1 MADFTIPTVNLDEKA
16 IFKKQHAEI
25 VKKIEREGEA
35 QLEKTVQKNQVRVDR
50 LVEEKQKQD
59 LKNAG
64 SGLTPLEHASQT
76 GTPYKDPETGLEE
89 VLVKAGQ
96 SPYDFQEEFITD
108 DQTKLKEFKEKGRFN
123 IDKLRY
129 NFDQGA
135 RPNRYTVDF
144 YCPPLGIS
152 LEGLR
157 CQTASLPGRQLETGD
172 FSEYGPTRKLPFNLS
187 MDGQEV
193 SFTFVCDSSFADR
206 YIIDAWQGAIFTGT
220 KDGGSSSSSV
230 EEIKTKKNTIKNP
243 KKDENGDYIGIEEE
257 NIESVKSTTTNTYYA
272 NKAAMGSSVHPT
284 FSYYENYVGE
294 IVIKQITQQ
303 NKNSLV
309 YRIHEAYPVSFAPM
323 ELSYA
328 SSDEIMKFECT
339 FAFRTW
345 DSQYEN
351 PNPVSG
357 INKGRRFLDILAST
371 KNLRKGGN
379 KANDTIQRF
388 QDRLARLGGIFG

>member
-1 MADFTIPTVNLDEKA
+1 MADFVIPTVNIDEKA
-16 IFKKQHAEI
+16 IFKKQNADLQ
-25 VKKIEREGEA
+25 KKIAKEA
-35 QLEKTVQKNQVRVDR
+35 NDTIEKTVQQNQPRVDK
-50 LVEEKQKQD
+50 LVAEKDKQKF
-59 LKNAG
+59 KNAG
-64 SGLTPLEHASQT
+64 NGLTPREHASKT
-76 GTPYKDPETGLEE
+76 NTPYKDPVTGIEE
-89 VLVKAGQ
+89 VVVTAEPLGLV
-96 SPYDFQEEFITD
+96 EESFIEND
-108 DQTKLKEFKEKGRFN
+108 ETKLSEYSERGRFN

-144 YCPPLGIS
+144 YCPPLGIA

-157 CQTASLPGRQLETGD
+157 CQTASLPGRQLETGG

-220 KDGGSSSSSV
+220 KDGGSSTSTIETIKTEKNTLVNPTQEEVDNLEGDITSV
-230 EEIKTKKNTIKNP
+230 EKQ
-243 KKDENGDYIGIEEE
+243 
-257 NIESVKSTTTNTYYA
+257 TTTNYYA
-272 NKAAMGSSVHPT
+272 NRAGLGSSVHPT

-294 IVIKQITQQ
+294 IVVKQITQQ

-328 SSDEIMKFECT
+328 SSDEILKFECT

-371 KNLRKGGN
+371 RNLRKGGN
-379 KANDTIQRF
+379 KANDTVQRF

>member
-1 MADFTIPTVNLDEKA
+1 MADFVIPTVNIDEKA
-16 IFKKQHAEI
+16 IFKKQNADLQ
-25 VKKIEREGEA
+25 KKIAKEA
-35 QLEKTVQKNQVRVDR
+35 DDTIEKTVQQNQPRVDK
-50 LVEEKQKQD
+50 LVAEKDKQKF
-59 LKNAG
+59 KNAG
-64 SGLTPLEHASQT
+64 NGLTPREHASKT
-76 GTPYKDPETGLEE
+76 NTPYKDPVTGIEE
-89 VLVKAGQ
+89 VVVTAEPLGLV
-96 SPYDFQEEFITD
+96 EESFIEND
-108 DQTKLKEFKEKGRFN
+108 ETKLSEYSERGRFN

-144 YCPPLGIS
+144 YCPPLGIA

-220 KDGGSSSSSV
+220 KDGGSSTSTIETIKTEKNTLVNPTQEEVDNLEGDITSV
-230 EEIKTKKNTIKNP
+230 EKQ
-243 KKDENGDYIGIEEE
+243 
-257 NIESVKSTTTNTYYA
+257 TTTNYYA
-272 NKAAMGSSVHPT
+272 NRAGLGSSVHPT

-294 IVIKQITQQ
+294 IVVKQITQQ

-328 SSDEIMKFECT
+328 SSDEILKFECT

-371 KNLRKGGN
+371 RNLRKGGN
-379 KANDTIQRF
+379 KANDTVQRF

>member
-1 MADFTIPTVNLDEKA
+1 MADFVIPTVNIDEKA
-16 IFKKQHAEI
+16 IFKKQNADLQ
-25 VKKIEREGEA
+25 KKIAKEA
-35 QLEKTVQKNQVRVDR
+35 NDTIEKTVQQNQPRVDK
-50 LVEEKQKQD
+50 LVAEKDKQKF
-59 LKNAG
+59 KNAG
-64 SGLTPLEHASQT
+64 NGLTPREHASKT
-76 GTPYKDPETGLEE
+76 NTPYKDPVTGIEE
-89 VLVKAGQ
+89 VVVTAEPLGLV
-96 SPYDFQEEFITD
+96 EESFIEND
-108 DQTKLKEFKEKGRFN
+108 ETKLSEYSERGRFN

-144 YCPPLGIS
+144 YCPPLGIA

-220 KDGGSSSSSV
+220 KDGGSSTSTIETIKTEKNTLVNPTQEEVDNLEGDITSV
-230 EEIKTKKNTIKNP
+230 EKQ
-243 KKDENGDYIGIEEE
+243 
-257 NIESVKSTTTNTYYA
+257 TTTNYYA
-272 NKAAMGSSVHPT
+272 NRAGLGSSVHPT

-294 IVIKQITQQ
+294 IVVKQITQQ

-328 SSDEIMKFECT
+328 SSDEILKFECT

-371 KNLRKGGN
+371 RNLRKGGN
-379 KANDTIQRF
+379 KANDTVQRF
-388 QDRLARLGGIFG
+388 QDRLARRGGIFG

>member
-1 MADFTIPTVNLDEKA
+1 MADFVIPTVNIDEKA
-16 IFKKQHAEI
+16 IFKKQNADLQ
-25 VKKIEREGEA
+25 KKIAKEA
-35 QLEKTVQKNQVRVDR
+35 DDTIEKTVQQNQPRVDK
-50 LVEEKQKQD
+50 LVAEKDKQKF
-59 LKNAG
+59 KNAG
-64 SGLTPLEHASQT
+64 NGLTPREHASKT
-76 GTPYKDPETGLEE
+76 GTPYKDPVTGIEE
-89 VLVKAGQ
+89 VVVTAEPLGLV
-96 SPYDFQEEFITD
+96 EESFIEND
-108 DQTKLKEFKEKGRFN
+108 ETKLSEYSERGRFN

-144 YCPPLGIS
+144 YCPPLGIA

-220 KDGGSSSSSV
+220 KDGGSSTSTIETIKTEKNTLVNPTQEEVDNLEGDITSV
-230 EEIKTKKNTIKNP
+230 EKQ
-243 KKDENGDYIGIEEE
+243 
-257 NIESVKSTTTNTYYA
+257 TTTNYYA
-272 NKAAMGSSVHPT
+272 NRAGLGSSVHPT

-294 IVIKQITQQ
+294 IVVKQITQQ

-328 SSDEIMKFECT
+328 SSDEILKFECT

-371 KNLRKGGN
+371 RNLRKGGN
-379 KANDTIQRF
+379 KANDTVQRF

>member
-1 MADFTIPTVNLDEKA
+1 MADFVIPTVNIDEKA
-16 IFKKQHAEI
+16 IFKKQNADLQ
-25 VKKIEREGEA
+25 KKIAKEA
-35 QLEKTVQKNQVRVDR
+35 NDTIEKTVQQNQPRVDK
-50 LVEEKQKQD
+50 LVAEKDKQKF
-59 LKNAG
+59 KNAG
-64 SGLTPLEHASQT
+64 NGLTPREHASKT
-76 GTPYKDPETGLEE
+76 NTPYKDPVTGIEE
-89 VLVKAGQ
+89 VVVTAEPLGLV
-96 SPYDFQEEFITD
+96 EESFIEND
-108 DQTKLKEFKEKGRFN
+108 ETKLSEYSERGRFN

-144 YCPPLGIS
+144 YCPPLGIA

-220 KDGGSSSSSV
+220 KDGGSSTSTIETIKTEKNTLVNPTQEEVDNLEGDITSV
-230 EEIKTKKNTIKNP
+230 EKQ
-243 KKDENGDYIGIEEE
+243 
-257 NIESVKSTTTNTYYA
+257 TTTNYYA
-272 NKAAMGSSVHPT
+272 NRAGLGSSVHPT

-294 IVIKQITQQ
+294 IVVKQITQQ

-328 SSDEIMKFECT
+328 SSDEILKFECT

-371 KNLRKGGN
+371 RNLRKGGN
-379 KANDTIQRF
+379 KANDTVQRF

>member
-1 MADFTIPTVNLDEKA
+1 MADFTIPTVNLDDKA
-16 IFKKQHAEI
+16 IFKKQHAEV
-25 VKKIEREGEA
+25 VKKIEKEGQA
-35 QLEKTVQKNQVRVDR
+35 QLEETVQKNQVRVDK
-50 LVEEKQKQD
+50 LVEEKDKQRF
-59 LKNAG
+59 KNAG
-64 SGLTPLEHASQT
+64 NGLMPREHASQNAIPYRNEQGIEEVVVT
-76 GTPYKDPETGLEE
+76 GRNDTPYT
-89 VLVKAGQ
+89 
-96 SPYDFQEEFITD
+96 EEFIEND
-108 DQTKLKEFKEKGRFN
+108 ETKLSEYSEKGRFN

-144 YCPPLGIS
+144 YCPPLGIA

-220 KDGGSSSSSV
+220 KDGGSSTSTV
-230 EEIKTKKNTIKNP
+230 ETIKTEKNTLVNPTDEDVENLEEEIT
-243 KKDENGDYIGIEEE
+243 GI
-257 NIESVKSTTTNTYYA
+257 NMQTTTNYYA
-272 NKAAMGSSVHPT
+272 NRAALGSSVHPT

-294 IVIKQITQQ
+294 IVVKQITQQ

-328 SSDEIMKFECT
+328 SSDEILKFECT

-371 KNLRKGGN
+371 RNLRKGGN
-379 KANDTIQRF
+379 KANDTVQRF

>member
-1 MADFTIPTVNLDEKA
+1 MADFVIPTVNIDEKA
-16 IFKKQHAEI
+16 IFKKQNADLQ
-25 VKKIEREGEA
+25 KKIAKEA
-35 QLEKTVQKNQVRVDR
+35 NDTIEKTVQQNQPRVDKLVAEKDKQR
-50 LVEEKQKQD
+50 FKNAGNGLTPKEHASRNAIPYTNEQGIEEVVVYGEDLGLVEE
-59 LKNAG
+59 
-64 SGLTPLEHASQT
+64 S
-76 GTPYKDPETGLEE
+76 
-89 VLVKAGQ
+89 
-96 SPYDFQEEFITD
+96 FIEND
-108 DQTKLKEFKEKGRFN
+108 ETKLSEYSERGRFN

-144 YCPPLGIS
+144 YCPPLGIA

-220 KDGGSSSSSV
+220 KDGGSSTSTIETIKTEKNTLVNPTEEEVNNLEGDITSV
-230 EEIKTKKNTIKNP
+230 EKQ
-243 KKDENGDYIGIEEE
+243 
-257 NIESVKSTTTNTYYA
+257 TTTNYYA
-272 NKAAMGSSVHPT
+272 NRAGLGSSVHPT

-294 IVIKQITQQ
+294 IVVKQITQQ

-328 SSDEIMKFECT
+328 SSDEILKFECT

-371 KNLRKGGN
+371 RNLRKGGN
-379 KANDTIQRF
+379 KANDTVQRF

>member
-1 MADFTIPTVNLDEKA
+1 MADVTIETVD
-16 IFKKQHAEI
+16 
-25 VKKIEREGEA
+25 
-35 QLEKTVQKNQVRVDR
+35 KNQAKVDR
-50 LVEEKQKQD
+50 LAEEKRKQD
-59 LKNAG
+59 QKNAG
-64 SGLTPLEHASQT
+64 SGLGPREFAIESGQQT
-76 GTPYKDPETGLEE
+76 QGGAPNEDGSMPDVEE
-89 VLVKAGQ
+89 VVVTAKNDYKTERL
-96 SPYDFQEEFITD
+96 YETD
-108 DQTKLKEFKEKGRFN
+108 DQRDLSSTIEAKSEKGRFN

-144 YCPPLGIS
+144 YCPPLGIA

-172 FSEYGPTRKLPFNLS
+172 FSEYGPTRKLPYNLS

-206 YIIDAWQGAIFTGT
+206 YIIDAWQGAIFTGS
-220 KDGGSSSSSV
+220 KDGGSDETTV
-230 EEIKTKKNTIKNP
+230 EEVKTNKNTMTNPTGEDYDNMKDDEVIKG
-243 KKDENGDYIGIEEE
+243 KKI
-257 NIESVKSTTTNTYYA
+257 TTTKTYYA
-272 NKAAMGSSVHPT
+272 QQAGKGSSVHPT

-294 IVIKQITQQ
+294 IVVKQITQQ

-328 SSDEIMKFECT
+328 SSDEILKFECT

>member
-1 MADFTIPTVNLDEKA
+1 MADFVIPTVNIDEKA
-16 IFKKQHAEI
+16 IFKKQNADLQ
-25 VKKIEREGEA
+25 KKIAKEA
-35 QLEKTVQKNQVRVDR
+35 NDTIEKTVQQNQPRVDK
-50 LVEEKQKQD
+50 LVAEKDKQKF
-59 LKNAG
+59 KNAG
-64 SGLTPLEHASQT
+64 NGLTPREHASKT
-76 GTPYKDPETGLEE
+76 NTPYKDPVTGIEE
-89 VLVKAGQ
+89 VVVTAEPLGLV
-96 SPYDFQEEFITD
+96 EESFIEND
-108 DQTKLKEFKEKGRFN
+108 ETKLSEYSERGRFN

-144 YCPPLGIS
+144 YCPPLGIA

-157 CQTASLPGRQLETGD
+157 CQTASLSGRQLETGD

-220 KDGGSSSSSV
+220 KDGGSSTSTIETIKTEKNTLVNPTQEEVDNLEGDITSV
-230 EEIKTKKNTIKNP
+230 EKQ
-243 KKDENGDYIGIEEE
+243 
-257 NIESVKSTTTNTYYA
+257 TTTNYYA
-272 NKAAMGSSVHPT
+272 NRAGLGSSVHPT

-294 IVIKQITQQ
+294 IVVKQITQQ

-328 SSDEIMKFECT
+328 SSDEILKFECT

-371 KNLRKGGN
+371 RNLRKGGN
-379 KANDTIQRF
+379 KANDTVQRF

>member
-1 MADFTIPTVNLDEKA
+1 MADFTIDTSKLGGAFEKKVQSDLE
-16 IFKKQHAEI
+16 KKQNKNNE
-25 VKKIEREGEA
+25 ERLQREN
-35 QLEKTVQKNQVRVDR
+35 QKRQARADR
-50 LVEEKQKQD
+50 LVEEKDKQK

-64 SGLTPLEHASQT
+64 SGLTPKEHASQNAIPYRNEQ
-76 GTPYKDPETGLEE
+76 GIEEVVVIGRNDTPYT
-89 VLVKAGQ
+89 
-96 SPYDFQEEFITD
+96 EEFIEND
-108 DQTKLKEFKEKGRFN
+108 ETKLSEYSEKGRFN

-144 YCPPLGIS
+144 YCPPLGIA

-206 YIIDAWQGAIFTGT
+206 YIIDAWQSAIFTGT
-220 KDGGSSSSSV
+220 KDGGSSTSTTETIKTEKNTLVNPTDEEVENLEESITSV
-230 EEIKTKKNTIKNP
+230 EKQ
-243 KKDENGDYIGIEEE
+243 
-257 NIESVKSTTTNTYYA
+257 TTTNYYSQRA
-272 NKAAMGSSVHPT
+272 QMGSSVHPT

-294 IVIKQITQQ
+294 IVVKQITQQ

-328 SSDEIMKFECT
+328 SQDEIMRFECT

-371 KNLRKGGN
+371 RNLRKGGN

>member
-1 MADFTIPTVNLDEKA
+1 MADFVIPTVNIDEKA
-16 IFKKQHAEI
+16 IFKKQNADLQ
-25 VKKIEREGEA
+25 KKIAKEA
-35 QLEKTVQKNQVRVDR
+35 NDTIEKTVQQNQPRVDK
-50 LVEEKQKQD
+50 LVAEKDKQKF
-59 LKNAG
+59 KNAG
-64 SGLTPLEHASQT
+64 NGLTPREHASKT
-76 GTPYKDPETGLEE
+76 NTPYKDPVTGIEE
-89 VLVKAGQ
+89 VVVTAEPLGLV
-96 SPYDFQEEFITD
+96 EESFIEND
-108 DQTKLKEFKEKGRFN
+108 ETKLSEYSERGRFN

-144 YCPPLGIS
+144 YCPPLGIA

-220 KDGGSSSSSV
+220 KDGGSSTSTIETIKTEKNTLVNPTQEEVDNLEGDITSV
-230 EEIKTKKNTIKNP
+230 EKQ
-243 KKDENGDYIGIEEE
+243 
-257 NIESVKSTTTNTYYA
+257 TTTNYYA
-272 NKAAMGSSVHPT
+272 NRAGLGSSVHPT

-294 IVIKQITQQ
+294 IVVKQITQQ

-309 YRIHEAYPVSFAPM
+309 YRIHEAYPVSFA
-323 ELSYA
+323 
-328 SSDEIMKFECT
+328 SSDEILKFECT

-371 KNLRKGGN
+371 RNLRKGGN
-379 KANDTIQRF
+379 KANDTVQRF

>member
-1 MADFTIPTVNLDEKA
+1 MADVTIETVD
-16 IFKKQHAEI
+16 
-25 VKKIEREGEA
+25 
-35 QLEKTVQKNQVRVDR
+35 KNQARVDR
-50 LVEEKQKQD
+50 IVEEKNKQKT
-59 LKNAG
+59 KNAG
-64 SGLTPLEHASQT
+64 DGLGPREYAINSGQQTQGGAPNEDGSMPEIEELVVTAEPLFKTERIS
-76 GTPYKDPETGLEE
+76 E
-89 VLVKAGQ
+89 
-96 SPYDFQEEFITD
+96 TD
-108 DQTKLKEFKEKGRFN
+108 DQRDLSSTIEAKSEKGRFN

-135 RPNRYTVDF
+135 RPNRYTIDF
-144 YCPPLGIS
+144 YCPPLGIA

-172 FSEYGPTRKLPFNLS
+172 FSEYGPTRKLPYNLS

-206 YIIDAWQGAIFTGT
+206 YIIDAWQGAIFTGSS
-220 KDGGSSSSSV
+220 DGGSSTSTV
-230 EEIKTKKNTIKNP
+230 EEVKTNKNTLTNPSEQTLTEMPDDEKIEGIK
-243 KKDENGDYIGIEEE
+243 K
-257 NIESVKSTTTNTYYA
+257 TTTKTYYA
-272 NKAAMGSSVHPT
+272 QKAGSGSSVHPT

-294 IVIKQITQQ
+294 IVVKQITQQ

-357 INKGRRFLDILAST
+357 INKGRRFLDILSSVT
-371 KNLRKGGN
+371 NLKKGGN

-388 QDRLARLGGIFG
+388 NDRLARLGGIFG

>member
-1 MADFTIPTVNLDEKA
+1 MADFVIPTVNIDEKA
-16 IFKKQHAEI
+16 IFKKQNADLQ
-25 VKKIEREGEA
+25 KKIAKEA
-35 QLEKTVQKNQVRVDR
+35 NDTIEKTVQQNQPRVDK
-50 LVEEKQKQD
+50 LVAEKDKQRF
-59 LKNAG
+59 KNAG
-64 SGLTPLEHASQT
+64 NGLTPREHASKT
-76 GTPYKDPETGLEE
+76 NTPYKDPVTGIEE
-89 VLVKAGQ
+89 VVVTAEPLGLV
-96 SPYDFQEEFITD
+96 EESFIEND
-108 DQTKLKEFKEKGRFN
+108 ETKLSEYSERGRFN

-144 YCPPLGIS
+144 YCPPLGIA

-220 KDGGSSSSSV
+220 KDGGSSTSTIETIKTEKNTLVNPTQEEVDNLEGDITSV
-230 EEIKTKKNTIKNP
+230 EKQ
-243 KKDENGDYIGIEEE
+243 
-257 NIESVKSTTTNTYYA
+257 TTTNYYA
-272 NKAAMGSSVHPT
+272 NRAGLGSSVHPT

-294 IVIKQITQQ
+294 IVVKQITQQ

-328 SSDEIMKFECT
+328 SSDEILKFECT

-371 KNLRKGGN
+371 RNLRKGGN
-379 KANDTIQRF
+379 KANDTVQRF

>member
-1 MADFTIPTVNLDEKA
+1 MADFVIPTVNIDEKA
-16 IFKKQHAEI
+16 IFKKQNADLQ
-25 VKKIEREGEA
+25 KKIAKEA
-35 QLEKTVQKNQVRVDR
+35 DATIEKTVQQNQPRVDK
-50 LVEEKQKQD
+50 LVAEKDKQKF
-59 LKNAG
+59 KNAG
-64 SGLTPLEHASQT
+64 NGLTPREHASKT
-76 GTPYKDPETGLEE
+76 NTPYKDPVTGIEE
-89 VLVKAGQ
+89 VVVTAEPLGLV
-96 SPYDFQEEFITD
+96 EESFIEND
-108 DQTKLKEFKEKGRFN
+108 ETKLSEYSERGRFN

-144 YCPPLGIS
+144 YCPPLGIA

-220 KDGGSSSSSV
+220 KDGGSSTSTIETIKTEKNTLVNPTQEEVDNLEGDITSV
-230 EEIKTKKNTIKNP
+230 EKQ
-243 KKDENGDYIGIEEE
+243 
-257 NIESVKSTTTNTYYA
+257 TTTNYYA
-272 NKAAMGSSVHPT
+272 NRAGLGSSVHPT

-294 IVIKQITQQ
+294 IVVKQITQQ

-328 SSDEIMKFECT
+328 SSDEILKFECT

-371 KNLRKGGN
+371 RNLRKGGN
-379 KANDTIQRF
+379 KANDTVQRF

>member
-1 MADFTIPTVNLDEKA
+1 MADFVIPTVNIDEKA
-16 IFKKQHAEI
+16 IFKKQNADLQ
-25 VKKIEREGEA
+25 KKIAKEA
-35 QLEKTVQKNQVRVDR
+35 DDTIEKTVQQNQPRVDK
-50 LVEEKQKQD
+50 LVAEKDKQRF
-59 LKNAG
+59 KNAG
-64 SGLTPLEHASQT
+64 NGLTPREHASKT
-76 GTPYKDPETGLEE
+76 NTPYKDPVTGIEE
-89 VLVKAGQ
+89 VVVTAEPLGLV
-96 SPYDFQEEFITD
+96 EESFIEND
-108 DQTKLKEFKEKGRFN
+108 ETKLSEYSERGRFN

-144 YCPPLGIS
+144 YCPPLGIA

-220 KDGGSSSSSV
+220 KDGGSSTSTIETIKTEKNTLVNPTQEEVDNLEGDITSV
-230 EEIKTKKNTIKNP
+230 EKQ
-243 KKDENGDYIGIEEE
+243 
-257 NIESVKSTTTNTYYA
+257 TTTNYYA
-272 NKAAMGSSVHPT
+272 NRAGLGSSVHPT

-294 IVIKQITQQ
+294 IVVKQITQQ

-328 SSDEIMKFECT
+328 SSDEILKFECT

-371 KNLRKGGN
+371 RNLRKGGN
-379 KANDTIQRF
+379 KANDTVQRF

>member
-1 MADFTIPTVNLDEKA
+1 MADFVIPTVNIDEKA
-16 IFKKQHAEI
+16 IFKKQNADLQ
-25 VKKIEREGEA
+25 KKIAKEA
-35 QLEKTVQKNQVRVDR
+35 DDTIEKTVQQNQPRVDK
-50 LVEEKQKQD
+50 LVAEKDKQKF
-59 LKNAG
+59 KNAG
-64 SGLTPLEHASQT
+64 NGLTPREHASKT
-76 GTPYKDPETGLEE
+76 NTPYKDPVTGIEE
-89 VLVKAGQ
+89 VVVTAEPLGLV
-96 SPYDFQEEFITD
+96 EESFIEND
-108 DQTKLKEFKEKGRFN
+108 ETKLSEYSERGRFN

-144 YCPPLGIS
+144 YCPPLGIA

-220 KDGGSSSSSV
+220 KDGGSSTSTIETIKTEKNTLVNPTEEEVNNLEGDITSV
-230 EEIKTKKNTIKNP
+230 EKQ
-243 KKDENGDYIGIEEE
+243 
-257 NIESVKSTTTNTYYA
+257 TTTNYYA
-272 NKAAMGSSVHPT
+272 NRAGLGSSVHPT

-294 IVIKQITQQ
+294 IVVKQITQQ

-328 SSDEIMKFECT
+328 SSDEILKFECT

-371 KNLRKGGN
+371 RNLRKGGN
-379 KANDTIQRF
+379 KANDTVQRF

>member
-1 MADFTIPTVNLDEKA
+1 MADFVIPTVNIDEKA
-16 IFKKQHAEI
+16 IFKKQNADLQ
-25 VKKIEREGEA
+25 KKIAKEA
-35 QLEKTVQKNQVRVDR
+35 NDTIEKTVQQNQPRVDK
-50 LVEEKQKQD
+50 LVAEKDKQKF
-59 LKNAG
+59 KNAG
-64 SGLTPLEHASQT
+64 NGLTPREHASKT
-76 GTPYKDPETGLEE
+76 NTPYKDPVTGIEE
-89 VLVKAGQ
+89 VVVTAEPLGLV
-96 SPYDFQEEFITD
+96 EESFIEND
-108 DQTKLKEFKEKGRFN
+108 ETKLSEYSERGRFN

-144 YCPPLGIS
+144 YCPPLGIA

-220 KDGGSSSSSV
+220 KDGGSSTSTIETIKTEKNTLVNPTEEEVNNLEGDITSV
-230 EEIKTKKNTIKNP
+230 EKQ
-243 KKDENGDYIGIEEE
+243 
-257 NIESVKSTTTNTYYA
+257 TTTNYYA
-272 NKAAMGSSVHPT
+272 NRAGLGSSVHPT

-294 IVIKQITQQ
+294 IVVKQITQQ

-328 SSDEIMKFECT
+328 SSDEILKFECT

-371 KNLRKGGN
+371 RNLRKGGN
-379 KANDTIQRF
+379 KANDTVQRF

>member
-1 MADFTIPTVNLDEKA
+1 MADFVIPTVNIDEKA
-16 IFKKQHAEI
+16 IFKKQNADLQ
-25 VKKIEREGEA
+25 KKIAKEA
-35 QLEKTVQKNQVRVDR
+35 DDTIEKTVQQNQPRVDK
-50 LVEEKQKQD
+50 LVAEKDKQKF
-59 LKNAG
+59 KNAG
-64 SGLTPLEHASQT
+64 NGLTPREHASKT
-76 GTPYKDPETGLEE
+76 NTPYKDPVTGIEE
-89 VLVKAGQ
+89 VVVTAEPLGLV
-96 SPYDFQEEFITD
+96 EESFIEND
-108 DQTKLKEFKEKGRFN
+108 ETKLSEYSERGRFN

-144 YCPPLGIS
+144 YCPPLGIA

-220 KDGGSSSSSV
+220 KDGGSSTSTIETIKTEKNTLVNPTQEEVDNLEGDITSV
-230 EEIKTKKNTIKNP
+230 EKQ
-243 KKDENGDYIGIEEE
+243 
-257 NIESVKSTTTNTYYA
+257 TTTNYYA
-272 NKAAMGSSVHPT
+272 NRAGLGSSVHPT

-294 IVIKQITQQ
+294 IVVKQITQQ

-328 SSDEIMKFECT
+328 SSDEILKFECT

-371 KNLRKGGN
+371 RNLRKGGN
-379 KANDTIQRF
+379 KGNDTLQKF
-388 QDRLARLGGIFG
+388 NDRLARLGGIFD